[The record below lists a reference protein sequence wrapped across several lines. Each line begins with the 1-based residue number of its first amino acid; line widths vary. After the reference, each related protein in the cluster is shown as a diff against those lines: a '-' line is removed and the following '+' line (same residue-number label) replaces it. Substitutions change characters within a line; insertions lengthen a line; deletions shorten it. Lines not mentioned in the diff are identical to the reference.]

1 MKILVNVSVPAISES
16 FDISLPDSMR
26 IKNAVSLIATTVE
39 EISNCMYVVSGEEQL
54 CSVEKNILLK
64 SNATLQRYGVEN
76 GDHLVMI

>member
-1 MKILVNVSVPAISES
+1 MKILVNVKVPAISES

-26 IKNAVSLIATTVE
+26 IKNVVSLIATTVE
-39 EISNCMYVVSGEEQL
+39 EISNHMYAVSGEEQL

-64 SNATLQRYGVEN
+64 SNATLQRYGIEN